1 MHRHK
6 RCPVLDPLGRECFL
20 LEAAG
25 LTIRPALVSGRFF
38 YPWACH
44 EVNAKAML
52 KAGV

>member
-1 MHRHK
+1 MGKIAFLRNAI
-6 RCPVLDPLGRECFL
+6 CSGRECFL

-25 LTIRPALVSGRFF
+25 LTIRPALVSGRSF